1 MKRLLASAA
10 ALCFVL
16 SFAGCEPYGDDPE
29 AGSSVVAPDGVGMD
43 GDMEATDA
51 EAAIDSG
58 SSGAV
63 RGPGAI
69 D

>member
-10 ALCFVL
+10 ALCFTVTVV
-16 SFAGCEPYGDDPE
+16 GCETYGDDPDVQAPPG
-29 AGSSVVAPDGVGMD
+29 AGIEGMD

-51 EAAIDSG
+51 EAGIDSG
-58 SSGAV
+58 SSGSV